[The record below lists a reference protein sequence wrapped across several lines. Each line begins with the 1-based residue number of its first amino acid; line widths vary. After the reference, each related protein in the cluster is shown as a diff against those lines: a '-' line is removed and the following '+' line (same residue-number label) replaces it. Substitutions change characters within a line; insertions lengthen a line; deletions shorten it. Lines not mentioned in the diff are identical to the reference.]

1 MCFSFR
7 PSQPPLSLA
16 PVDQC
21 RCCSSKSLTILKCRS
36 LINPWTELR
45 FSPWLQAHRGHQGS
59 LYPHHRKQ
67 DTACQM
73 QPSLLEKVFP
83 KVVPTSSGSS
93 QMASLAPGW
102 CPPKRVAHCCSSPG
116 PVAVAHT
123 YLIFF
128 SVSCSRAEWQSS
140 ISLTKSRFLFSA
152 FSRSCL
158 ALSRSRSSCSTC
170 PLPWKD
176 RWDAAVS
183 LTDFPEPHSRV

>member
-7 PSQPPLSLA
+7 PTQPPLSLT

-45 FSPWLQAHRGHQGS
+45 FSPWLQAHGGHQES

-83 KVVPTSSGSS
+83 KVVPTSTGSS

-102 CPPKRVAHCCSSPG
+102 CPPKRVAHCCGSPR
-116 PVAVAHT
+116 PVAVGPHI
-123 YLIFF
+123 LD
-128 SVSCSRAEWQSS
+128 
-140 ISLTKSRFLFSA
+140 FLFRELFQSGVA
-152 FSRSCL
+152 VVH
-158 ALSRSRSSCSTC
+158 LSHEVQV
-170 PLPWKD
+170 PLLSFLQVLPRLVPLTQQLLHLPAAMEGQMGRRCQPD
-176 RWDAAVS
+176 R
-183 LTDFPEPHSRV
+183 LP